1 MSELGGFKSEL
12 IDLAQLLEK
21 SQVPYMIIGGL
32 ANAVWGNPRATIDI
46 DVAVWVPDERITDVL
61 KAIEKNYTLRVE
73 KPLAFISETRVL
85 PVKSKCDLN
94 IDIIFG
100 ALPFEKAAID
110 RAVAVDVGDA
120 RIKFCTAEDLVLLK
134 IISERPQDLEDVRSI
149 LQFQKN
155 NLDSDYLEPR
165 VASLSDLLDRPD
177 IMRNYRKWKVVSQ
190 RK

>member
-73 KPLAFISETRVL
+73 KPRAFISETRVL
-85 PVKSKCDLN
+85 PVRSKCDLN

-100 ALPFEKAAID
+100 ALPFFTSYSK
-110 RAVAVDVGDA
+110 
-120 RIKFCTAEDLVLLK
+120 
-134 IISERPQDLEDVRSI
+134 
-149 LQFQKN
+149 
-155 NLDSDYLEPR
+155 
-165 VASLSDLLDRPD
+165 
-177 IMRNYRKWKVVSQ
+177 
-190 RK
+190 